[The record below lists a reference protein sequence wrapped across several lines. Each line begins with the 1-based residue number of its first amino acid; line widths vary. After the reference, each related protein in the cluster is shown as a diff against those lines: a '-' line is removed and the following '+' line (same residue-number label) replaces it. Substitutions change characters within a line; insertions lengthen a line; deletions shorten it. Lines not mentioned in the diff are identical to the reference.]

1 MPLGT
6 DVTTTPP
13 GDVVIT
19 VKDGG
24 GGGGGGRPRSRGVR
38 KIDIHVTWDP
48 AYWRYLGATRSGH
61 ECDAGTGIAHWHKRP
76 CPGGGQYGVTLRLSR
91 RRAGRTPI
99 IACAMDPLN
108 GDYKGK
114 RKWVT

>member
-48 AYWRYLGATRSGH
+48 AYWRYRSGGH
-61 ECDAGTGIAHWHKRP
+61 ECSKGSGLAHWHKRS
-76 CPGGGQYGVTLRLSR
+76 CPAGGKTSVTLRLSR
-91 RRAGRTPI
+91 KNAGRTPI
-99 IACAMDPLN
+99 VVCAMDPLN
-108 GDYKGK
+108 GDYKGM
-114 RKWVT
+114 RVWVT